1 MVLRSFW
8 VCGCRGCV
16 PAKATALVVGIAE
29 APFFASVVRI
39 CRDFIDSLWKPLAV
53 GSMDVVLRPLGIDV
67 LESVACSFWKAAFRR
82 PWVPCLFI
90 DLLAPM
96 LDCVTCVTL
105 AEQLACNMGGMRVY
119 LIIDVVGSVACG
131 SVEVAECST
140 VGLEANSPVEC
151 R

>member
-1 MVLRSFW
+1 
-8 VCGCRGCV
+8 
-16 PAKATALVVGIAE
+16 
-29 APFFASVVRI
+29 
-39 CRDFIDSLWKPLAV
+39 
-53 GSMDVVLRPLGIDV
+53 
-67 LESVACSFWKAAFRR
+67 
-82 PWVPCLFI
+82 
-90 DLLAPM
+90 M

-105 AEQLACNMGGMRVY
+105 AEQLACSMGGMRVY

>member
-1 MVLRSFW
+1 MVHLGILWFCAMVLRSFW

-82 PWVPCLFI
+82 PWVPWLFI
-90 DLLAPM
+90 DLYGAF
-96 LDCVTCVTL
+96 
-105 AEQLACNMGGMRVY
+105 
-119 LIIDVVGSVACG
+119 
-131 SVEVAECST
+131 
-140 VGLEANSPVEC
+140 VGLCDLRHPC
-151 R
+151 RTAGVQYGWNEGVPDN